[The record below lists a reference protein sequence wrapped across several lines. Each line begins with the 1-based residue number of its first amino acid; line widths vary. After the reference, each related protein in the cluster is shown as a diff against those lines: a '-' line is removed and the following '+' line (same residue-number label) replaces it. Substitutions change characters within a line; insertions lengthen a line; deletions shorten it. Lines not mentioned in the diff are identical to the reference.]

1 MYHNDPR
8 ESEDAGG
15 SPRMPLKA
23 LAAVIGY
30 AIMQPALY
38 SSRFHA
44 PVTNE
49 YCLRW
54 FEQGRYILFLFLI
67 E

>member
-30 AIMQPALY
+30 AIMQPAFY
-38 SSRFHA
+38 SSRFTHLSL
-44 PVTNE
+44 TNIVCGGLNE
-49 YCLRW
+49 AV
-54 FEQGRYILFLFLI
+54 ILCFCF
-67 E
+67 